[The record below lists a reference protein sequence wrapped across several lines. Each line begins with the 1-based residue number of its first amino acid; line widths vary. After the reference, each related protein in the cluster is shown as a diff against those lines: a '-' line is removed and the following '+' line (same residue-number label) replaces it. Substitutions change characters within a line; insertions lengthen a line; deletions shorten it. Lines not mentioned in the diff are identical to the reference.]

1 VSGTAPK
8 PLAGS
13 IRLGRLSDMEQ
24 LVKLR
29 VAVAENR
36 ITDPARV
43 PVHEYRN
50 FIEHRALFVW
60 MESDEIAGFS
70 AANPLDGTIWALF
83 VHPDNDGRG
92 IGSALLDKTCRMLKR
107 RGRSIATLSTGPDT
121 RAAAFY
127 RKRGWVALGMT
138 DWHELQFAKKLDSR

>member
-1 VSGTAPK
+1 MSRPIPRPPG
-8 PLAGS
+8 GS
-13 IRLGRLSDMEQ
+13 IRLGRLSDLEQ

-36 ITDPARV
+36 ISDPARV

-50 FIEHRALFVW
+50 FIDHRALFVW
-60 MESDEIAGFS
+60 TESGNIAGFS
-70 AANPLDGTIWALF
+70 AANPIDGIIWALF

-92 IGSALLDKTCRMLKR
+92 IGSALLDKTCKMLKR
-107 RGRSIATLSTGPDT
+107 RGRDIATLSTGPDT

-127 RKRGWVALGMT
+127 RKRGWVPLGMT
-138 DWHELQFAKKLDSR
+138 DWHELQFAKKLESN

>member
-1 VSGTAPK
+1 MSGAVSK
-8 PLAGS
+8 SSAGS
-13 IRLGRLSDMEQ
+13 IRLGRLSDIEQ
-24 LVKLR
+24 LVQLR

-36 ITDPARV
+36 ITDPSRV

-60 MESDEIAGFS
+60 TEKGKIAGFS
-70 AANPLDGTIWALF
+70 AANPHDGTIWALF
-83 VHPDNDGRG
+83 VHPSNDGRG
-92 IGSALLDKTCRMLKR
+92 IGSALLDKTCKMLKQ

-127 RKRGWVALGMT
+127 RRRGWVPLGMT